1 MNRKRATQK
10 KKMGRGE
17 KERNDWTEDGRYPS
31 RFYKTSPSVKQQAE
45 TLIVEEKIVKGT
57 AGEIVRE
64 QKQDRYK
71 DRKRK
76 EIKMRE
82 RERDKD
88 KQKDPNLPTEQ
99 GGAAVK
105 ISKPSPPNYR

>member
-1 MNRKRATQK
+1 MNRKRVTQK

-71 DRKRK
+71 DRERK

-82 RERDKD
+82 RERD
-88 KQKDPNLPTEQ
+88 PNLPTEQ
-99 GGAAVK
+99 GCAAVK

>member
-1 MNRKRATQK
+1 MNRKRVTQK

-71 DRKRK
+71 DRERK

-82 RERDKD
+82 RER
-88 KQKDPNLPTEQ
+88 E
-99 GGAAVK
+99 
-105 ISKPSPPNYR
+105 R